1 MRLLEWIKNLFKFNT
16 QNWNEKYLADAV
28 DHYDLERRQR
38 ELDRGQVRPGFYGHT
53 KPSRY

>member
-1 MRLLEWIKNLFKFNT
+1 MFKWIKKLFRINT

>member
-1 MRLLEWIKNLFKFNT
+1 MIQFFKTIKKLFT
-16 QNWNEKYLADAV
+16 PTDWVEKYLSDSV

-53 KPSRY
+53 KPIRY